1 MTIARLDEARVDF
14 RVVLFTM
21 AASCAA
27 ALLFGAAPMLQLL
40 RSPAEDSLKART
52 GAAGVSTT
60 RLRSGLVVA
69 EIAFALVLLVGG
81 VLLLDSFVRL
91 RGVDPGFAP
100 HNALT
105 FRVAL
110 PPGPYG
116 TRESRVQF
124 IQDALRQIGSTA
136 GIEAVGAIDA
146 VPIGEDR
153 QGTSYQVEGAPPLS
167 PDRVLRYRLQLPDP
181 WLL

>member
-1 MTIARLDEARVDF
+1 
-14 RVVLFTM
+14 
-21 AASCAA
+21 
-27 ALLFGAAPMLQLL
+27 MLQLL

-52 GAAGVSTT
+52 GAAGAGST

-81 VLLLDSFVRL
+81 VLLLESFVRL

-124 IQDALRQIGSTA
+124 IQDALGELGSTS
-136 GIEAVGAIDA
+136 GIEAAGAIDA

-153 QGTSYQVEGAPPLS
+153 QGTSYRSRRRPAGACRP
-167 PDRVLRYRLQLPDP
+167 RTAHRLQFSHTR
-181 WLL
+181 LL